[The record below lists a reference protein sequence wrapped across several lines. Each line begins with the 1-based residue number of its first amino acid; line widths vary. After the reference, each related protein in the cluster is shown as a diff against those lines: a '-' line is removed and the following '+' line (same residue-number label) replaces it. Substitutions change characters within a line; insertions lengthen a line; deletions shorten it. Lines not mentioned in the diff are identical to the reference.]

1 MSRLETSQKW
11 TGIFTHE
18 YEKVIKN
25 SQMLREIQHHRR
37 DEWMEELT
45 LEEIKLTGEAKIL
58 KELNINMLN
67 ILTEILKLIKSMK
80 NKHL

>member
-1 MSRLETSQKW
+1 
-11 TGIFTHE
+11 
-18 YEKVIKN
+18 
-25 SQMLREIQHHRR
+25 
-37 DEWMEELT
+37 MEELT

-67 ILTEILKLIKSMK
+67 ILTEILKVIKSMK

>member
-1 MSRLETSQKW
+1 
-11 TGIFTHE
+11 
-18 YEKVIKN
+18 
-25 SQMLREIQHHRR
+25 
-37 DEWMEELT
+37 MEELT